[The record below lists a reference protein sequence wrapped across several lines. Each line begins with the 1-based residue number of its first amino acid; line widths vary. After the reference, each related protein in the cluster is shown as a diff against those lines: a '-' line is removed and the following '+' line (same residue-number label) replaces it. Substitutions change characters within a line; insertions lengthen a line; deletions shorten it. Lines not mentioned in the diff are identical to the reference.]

1 MNQAANPWEVLG
13 ALIFVLALIALCAGV
28 VKAFQGRRWASFF
41 RRSGGGCAPQHGRSA
56 VLETVVLD
64 SRTRLV
70 RVALSQ
76 GGEHTL
82 VLTLGHPPLV
92 LKE

>member
-1 MNQAANPWEVLG
+1 MNQAANLWEVLG
-13 ALIFVLALIALCAGV
+13 ALVFVLALIVLCAGV
-28 VKAFQGRRWASFF
+28 VKAVQGRRWASFL
-41 RRSGGGCAPQHGRSA
+41 RRSGAAVAPPGRAA

-64 SRTRLV
+64 SRSRLV
-70 RVALSQ
+70 RVALSH